1 MKRYRYAIFNN
12 TELAKDALNN
22 LLKEAHVV
30 SIYGFDPANNQTIV
44 WYWVDD
50 TLSQRRSNKP

>member
-30 SIYGFDPANNQTIV
+30 SIWI
-44 WYWVDD
+44 
-50 TLSQRRSNKP
+50 